1 MVSLLIIS
9 TGKIASTTRKRFSI
23 DSLGEVVAV
32 AGISRGRIGVG
43 SSSGREICD
52 LGGVLQTFDH
62 AVVAVRDLSRA
73 AARTARLLGRAP
85 SWRGVHPNAGTANA
99 LFQLDNGYLELLA
112 QQGEGPNGAAIASAL
127 DDRGEGLVA
136 LAFGTDDIDEFAQQL
151 RGRGVAVADSTPGEG
166 RRSEPAGSL
175 GSEVV
180 RAWSTLWLPV
190 DATRGLPLFAIQHR
204 SPASSLPLQPPDGVA
219 NAAICALDHVVVIS
233 DDPAASRTIY
243 AEVLGLRLALDR
255 DFEQRGLRI
264 CFFRVG
270 GVTIEVAGPC
280 EAAAGA
286 GAADRFGGI
295 AYRVPDV
302 DAARSRLV
310 ADGFDV
316 SDTRPGHKPGT
327 RVCSVRDG
335 TCGVPTLLIEAAT
348 RPD

>member
-1 MVSLLIIS
+1 M
-9 TGKIASTTRKRFSI
+9 
-23 DSLGEVVAV
+23 
-32 AGISRGRIGVG
+32 
-43 SSSGREICD
+43 
-52 LGGVLQTFDH
+52 
-62 AVVAVRDLSRA
+62 
-73 AARTARLLGRAP
+73 
-85 SWRGVHPNAGTANA
+85 
-99 LFQLDNGYLELLA
+99 
-112 QQGEGPNGAAIASAL
+112 
-127 DDRGEGLVA
+127 A

-219 NAAICALDHVVVIS
+219 NAAIGALDLVVVIS
-233 DDPAASRTIY
+233 DDPAATRTIY
-243 AEVLGLRLALDR
+243 ADVLGLRLALDR

-264 CFFRVG
+264 CFFRIG
-270 GVTIEVAGPC
+270 GVTIEVAGPR

-316 SDTRPGHKPGT
+316 SDTRLGHKPGT